1 MNIRS
6 TLFLIVGLLIESKY
20 KQCLSDPIE
29 HFITFF
35 LLNFRFQ
42 KHKCMKKILL
52 SFTALFATATAF
64 AQGQS
69 TIQSWDFNS
78 GIPTGWTQS
87 TNATDGGFGA
97 GSASSLSSQYFTI
110 TDPGS
115 NIVATND
122 DDCNCDKSD
131 EYLITDTLDLSNYS
145 VLHATFKS
153 FYYGATYSGST
164 EGAEFLY
171 TTNGGTTWT
180 SLADITPGA
189 DWTSQWI
196 DISAACGNSNV
207 QFAFNYQA
215 GGGWLY
221 GLGIDDFA
229 IFAPY
234 NFDVA
239 VESLD
244 MFSTVGLN
252 NAPFTIEGT
261 ITNYGGTTIS
271 SLTLNYSVNG
281 GTAVTDNLTGLS
293 IAPYATYNF
302 SHNTNWNPG
311 STGNYTLDIWASAL
325 NGGNDQNNSNDT
337 LSAAI
342 EVVTATADRVVLA
355 EEFTS
360 STCAPCASFNPG
372 YKQLLD
378 ANDANTTGTQLVSVK
393 YQMNWPY
400 PGNDPAYNSEGA
412 ARRGLYGINGV
423 PDVVYSGANI
433 PTSQG
438 AIDAVMGIP
447 ALAELSAEWSAT
459 GTYIQCDVT
468 AEALGNLGSNVSL
481 RMAMIEKEISH
492 NVQTNGETTFYHV
505 FRKFMDGSNGH
516 SMANMM
522 TGNTYSHYANSTI
535 TVNSN
540 PAQGSFDF
548 WVGANNMDI
557 IVWLQDMSNGEV
569 LQAAYAEYTTSS
581 VDEMENFAKY
591 IAIFPNP
598 ANEVAGVEIELMDRS
613 EVAINMVNA
622 MGQTVLVDAQTLD
635 AGVQKINLNT
645 ESLSAGLY
653 FVNVNVNGVSK
664 TLRLNVAH

>member
-1 MNIRS
+1 
-6 TLFLIVGLLIESKY
+6 
-20 KQCLSDPIE
+20 
-29 HFITFF
+29 
-35 LLNFRFQ
+35 
-42 KHKCMKKILL
+42 MKKLLL
-52 SFTALFATATAF
+52 SLAALFAATTAF

-69 TIQSWDFNS
+69 TIYSWDFNNGMPS
-78 GIPTGWTQS
+78 GWSQV
-87 TNATDGGFGA
+87 TNATDGGFQA
-97 GSASSLSSQYFTI
+97 GSASSVSSQYFTI
-110 TDPGS
+110 SDPGS
-115 NIVATND
+115 NILATND
-122 DDCNCDKSD
+122 DDCNCNKAD

-145 VLHATFKS
+145 VLHVTFKS
-153 FYYGATYSGST
+153 FYYGATYSGAT
-164 EGAEFLY
+164 EAAEFLY
-171 TTNGGTTWT
+171 STNGGSSWT

-196 DISAACGNSNV
+196 DVSAACGNSNV
-207 QFAFNYQA
+207 QFAFNYQD

-234 NFDVA
+234 NFDMA

-244 MFSTVGLN
+244 MLSTIGLN
-252 NAPFTIEGT
+252 NAPFTLEGT
-261 ITNYGGTTIS
+261 IKNYGGTTIS
-271 SLTLNYSVNG
+271 SLTLNYSING

-293 IAPYATYNF
+293 IAPYGTYTF

-311 STGNYTLDIWASAL
+311 STGNYDVDIWASAL

-337 LSAAI
+337 LSTAI

-360 STCAPCASFNPG
+360 STCGPCASFNPG

-378 ANDANTTGTQLVSVK
+378 DNDANTTGTQLVSVK
-393 YQMNWPY
+393 YQMNWPS
-400 PGNDPAYNSEGA
+400 PGNDPAYNSEA
-412 ARRGLYGINGV
+412 LARRQLYGISGV

-433 PTSQG
+433 ATSQA

-447 ALAELSAEWSAT
+447 ALAELSAEWSNT
-459 GTYIQCDVT
+459 GTYIQCDV
-468 AEALGNLGSNVSL
+468 EADALADLGSNVSL
-481 RMAMIEKEISH
+481 HMAMIEKEISH

-516 SMANMM
+516 AMGSMTA
-522 TGNTYSHYANSTI
+522 GNTYTHYANSTI

-569 LQAAYAEYTTSS
+569 LQAAYADYTTSS
-581 VDEMENFAKY
+581 VDEMDNLAKY
-591 IAIFPNP
+591 ISIYPNP

-613 EVAINMVNA
+613 EVTVNMVNA
-622 MGQTVLVDAQTLD
+622 MGQTVLVEAATLD
-635 AGVQKINLNT
+635 AGVQKLNLNT
-645 ESLSAGLY
+645 AELSAGLY

-664 TLRLNVAH
+664 TLRVNVAH

>member
-1 MNIRS
+1 M
-6 TLFLIVGLLIESKY
+6 LKY
-20 KQCLSDPIE
+20 NEPFSQRNYAQFHS
-29 HFITFF
+29 F
-35 LLNFRFQ
+35 LLNFHFQ
-42 KHKCMKKILL
+42 KHKCMKKLLL
-52 SFTALFATATAF
+52 SLAALFAATTAF

-69 TIQSWDFNS
+69 TIYSWDFNNGMPS
-78 GIPTGWTQS
+78 GWSQV
-87 TNATDGGFGA
+87 TNATDGGFQA
-97 GSASSLSSQYFTI
+97 GSASSVSSQYFTI
-110 TDPGS
+110 SDPGS
-115 NIVATND
+115 NILATND
-122 DDCNCDKSD
+122 DDCNCNKAD

-145 VLHATFKS
+145 VLHVTFKS
-153 FYYGATYSGST
+153 FYYGATYSGAT
-164 EGAEFLY
+164 EAAEFLY
-171 TTNGGTTWT
+171 STNGGSSWT

-196 DISAACGNSNV
+196 DVSAACGNSNV
-207 QFAFNYQA
+207 QFAFNYQD

-234 NFDVA
+234 NFDMA

-244 MFSTVGLN
+244 MLSTIGLN
-252 NAPFTIEGT
+252 NAPFTLEGT
-261 ITNYGGTTIS
+261 IKNYGGTTIS
-271 SLTLNYSVNG
+271 SLTLNYSING

-293 IAPYATYNF
+293 IAPYGTYTF

-311 STGNYTLDIWASAL
+311 STGNYDVDIWASAL

-337 LSAAI
+337 LSTAI

-360 STCAPCASFNPG
+360 STCGPCASFNPG

-378 ANDANTTGTQLVSVK
+378 DNDANTTGTQLVSVK
-393 YQMNWPY
+393 YQMNWPS
-400 PGNDPAYNSEGA
+400 PGNDPAYNSEA
-412 ARRGLYGINGV
+412 LARRQLYGISGV

-433 PTSQG
+433 ATSQA

-447 ALAELSAEWSAT
+447 ALAELSAEWSNT
-459 GTYIQCDVT
+459 GTYIQCDV
-468 AEALGNLGSNVSL
+468 EADALADLGSNVSL
-481 RMAMIEKEISH
+481 HMAMIEKEISH

-516 SMANMM
+516 AMGSMTA
-522 TGNTYSHYANSTI
+522 GNTYTHYANSTI

-569 LQAAYAEYTTSS
+569 LQAAYADYTTSS
-581 VDEMENFAKY
+581 VDEMDNLAKY
-591 IAIFPNP
+591 ISIYPNP

-613 EVAINMVNA
+613 EVTVNMVNA
-622 MGQTVLVDAQTLD
+622 MGQTVLVEVATLD
-635 AGVQKINLNT
+635 AGVQKLHLNT
-645 ESLSAGLY
+645 AELSAGLY

-664 TLRLNVAH
+664 TLRVNVAH

>member
-1 MNIRS
+1 
-6 TLFLIVGLLIESKY
+6 
-20 KQCLSDPIE
+20 
-29 HFITFF
+29 
-35 LLNFRFQ
+35 
-42 KHKCMKKILL
+42 MKKILL
-52 SFTALFATATAF
+52 SLAALFAATTAF

-69 TIQSWDFNS
+69 TIYSWDFNN
-78 GIPTGWTQS
+78 GIPSGWSQV
-87 TNATDGGFGA
+87 TNATDGGFQA
-97 GSASSLSSQYFTI
+97 GSASSVSSQYFTI
-110 TDPGS
+110 SDPGS
-115 NIVATND
+115 NILATND
-122 DDCNCDKSD
+122 DDCNCNKAD

-145 VLHATFKS
+145 VLHVTFKS
-153 FYYGATYSGST
+153 FFFGATYSGAT
-164 EGAEFLY
+164 EAAEFLY
-171 TTNGGTTWT
+171 STNGGSTWT

-196 DISAACGNSNV
+196 DVSAACGNSNV
-207 QFAFNYQA
+207 QFAFNYQD

-229 IFAPY
+229 VFAPY
-234 NFDVA
+234 NFDMS

-244 MFSTVGLN
+244 MFNTVGLN
-252 NAPFTIEGT
+252 NAPFTLEGT
-261 ITNYGGTTIS
+261 IKNYGGTTIS
-271 SLTLNYSVNG
+271 SLTLNYSING

-293 IAPYATYNF
+293 IAPYGTYSF
-302 SHNTNWNPG
+302 SHSTNWNPG
-311 STGNYTLDIWASAL
+311 STGNYDVDIWASAL

-378 ANDANTTGTQLVSVK
+378 DNDVNTTGTQLVSVK
-393 YQMNWPY
+393 YQMNWPS
-400 PGNDPAYNSEGA
+400 PGNDPAYNSEGL
-412 ARRGLYGINGV
+412 ARRQLYGISGV

-433 PTSQG
+433 ATSQ
-438 AIDAVMGIP
+438 ATIDAVMGIP
-447 ALAELSAEWSAT
+447 ALAELSAEWSNT
-459 GTYIQCDVT
+459 GTYIQCDVE
-468 AEALGNLGSNVSL
+468 AEALADLGNNVSL
-481 RMAMIEKEISH
+481 HMAMIEKEISH

-516 SMANMM
+516 AMGSMTA
-522 TGNTYSHYANSTI
+522 GNTYTHYANSTI

-569 LQAAYAEYTTSS
+569 LQAAYADYTTSS
-581 VDEMENFAKY
+581 VDEMDNLAKY
-591 IAIFPNP
+591 ISIYPNP

-613 EVAINMVNA
+613 EVTVNMVNA
-622 MGQTVLVDAQTLD
+622 MGQTVLVEAATLD
-635 AGVQKINLNT
+635 AGVQKLNLNT
-645 ESLSAGLY
+645 AELSAGLY

-664 TLRLNVAH
+664 TLRVNVAH

>member
-1 MNIRS
+1 MGHY
-6 TLFLIVGLLIESKY
+6 LMLKY
-20 KQCLSDPIE
+20 NEPFSQRNYAQFHS
-29 HFITFF
+29 F
-35 LLNFRFQ
+35 LLNFHLQ
-42 KHKCMKKILL
+42 KHKCMKKLLL
-52 SFTALFATATAF
+52 SLAALFAATTAF

-69 TIQSWDFNS
+69 TIYSWDFNNGMPS
-78 GIPTGWTQS
+78 GWSQV
-87 TNATDGGFGA
+87 TNATDGGFQA
-97 GSASSLSSQYFTI
+97 GSASSVSSQYFTI
-110 TDPGS
+110 SDPGS
-115 NIVATND
+115 NILATND
-122 DDCNCDKSD
+122 DDCNCNKAD

-145 VLHATFKS
+145 TLHVTFKS
-153 FYYGATYSGST
+153 FFYGATYSGAT
-164 EGAEFLY
+164 EAAEFLY
-171 TTNGGTTWT
+171 STNGGSSWT
-180 SLADITPGA
+180 SLADIVPGA

-196 DISAACGNSNV
+196 DVSAACGSSNV
-207 QFAFNYQA
+207 QFAFNYQD

-234 NFDVA
+234 NFDMA

-252 NAPFTIEGT
+252 NAPFTLEGT
-261 ITNYGGTTIS
+261 IKNYGGTTIS
-271 SLTLNYSVNG
+271 SLTLNYSING

-293 IAPYATYNF
+293 IAPYGTYSF
-302 SHNTNWNPG
+302 SHSTNWNPG
-311 STGNYTLDIWASAL
+311 STGNYDVEIWASAL
-325 NGGNDQNNSNDT
+325 NGGNDQNNGNDT
-337 LSAAI
+337 LSTVI

-378 ANDANTTGTQLVSVK
+378 ANDANTSGTQLVSVK
-393 YQMNWPY
+393 YQMNWPS

-412 ARRGLYGINGV
+412 ARRALYGISGV

-433 PTSQG
+433 ATSQA

-447 ALAELSAEWSAT
+447 ALAELSAEWSNT
-459 GTYIQCDVT
+459 GTYIQCDVE
-468 AEALGNLGSNVSL
+468 AEALADLGSNVSL
-481 RMAMIEKEISH
+481 HMAMIEKEISH

-516 SMANMM
+516 AMGSMTA
-522 TGNTYSHYANSTI
+522 GNTYTHYANSTI

-557 IVWLQDMSNGEV
+557 IVWLQDMTNGEV

-581 VDEMENFAKY
+581 VDEMDNLAKY
-591 IAIFPNP
+591 ISIYPNP

-613 EVAINMVNA
+613 EVTVNMVNA
-622 MGQTVLVDAQTLD
+622 MGQTVLVEAATLD
-635 AGVQKINLNT
+635 AGVQKLNLNT
-645 ESLSAGLY
+645 AELSAGLY
-653 FVNVNVNGVSK
+653 FVNVNVNGISK
-664 TLRLNVAH
+664 TLRVNVAH

>member
-1 MNIRS
+1 
-6 TLFLIVGLLIESKY
+6 
-20 KQCLSDPIE
+20 
-29 HFITFF
+29 
-35 LLNFRFQ
+35 
-42 KHKCMKKILL
+42 MKKLLL
-52 SFTALFATATAF
+52 SLTALFAATTAF

-69 TIQSWDFNS
+69 TIYSWDFNN
-78 GIPTGWTQS
+78 GIPSGWSQV
-87 TNATDGGFGA
+87 TNATDGGFQA

-110 TDPGS
+110 SNPGS
-115 NIVATND
+115 NILATND
-122 DDCNCDKSD
+122 DDCNCNKAD

-145 VLHATFKS
+145 VLHVTFKS
-153 FYYGATYSGST
+153 FFYGATYSGAT
-164 EGAEFLY
+164 EAAEFLY
-171 TTNGGTTWT
+171 STNGGSSWT
-180 SLADITPGA
+180 SLADIVPGA

-196 DISAACGNSNV
+196 DVSAACGSSNV
-207 QFAFNYQA
+207 QFAFNYQD

-234 NFDVA
+234 NFDMA

-252 NAPFTIEGT
+252 NAPFTLEGT
-261 ITNYGGTTIS
+261 IKNYGGTTIS
-271 SLTLNYSVNG
+271 SLTLNYSING

-293 IAPYATYNF
+293 IAPYGTYTF

-311 STGNYTLDIWASAL
+311 STGNYDVDIWASAL
-325 NGGNDQNNSNDT
+325 NGGNDQNNGNDT
-337 LSAAI
+337 LSTMI

-378 ANDANTTGTQLVSVK
+378 ANDANTSGTQLVSVK
-393 YQMNWPY
+393 YQMNWPS
-400 PGNDPAYNSEGA
+400 PGNDPAYNSEAA
-412 ARRGLYGINGV
+412 ARRALYSISGV

-438 AIDAVMGIP
+438 AIDAVMAI
-447 ALAELSAEWSAT
+447 ASFVELSAEWGNT
-459 GTYIQCDVT
+459 GTQIQCDVT
-468 AEALGNLGSNVSL
+468 AEALADLSNVSL
-481 RMAMIEKEISH
+481 FMAMIEKEISH

-516 SMANMM
+516 SMGSM
-522 TGNTYSHYANSTI
+522 TAGNTYTHYANSTI

-557 IVWLQDMSNGEV
+557 IVWLQDMTNGEV
-569 LQAAYAEYTTSS
+569 LQAAYADYTTSS
-581 VDEMENFAKY
+581 VDEMDNLAKY
-591 IAIFPNP
+591 ISIYPNP

-613 EVAINMVNA
+613 EVTVNMVNA
-622 MGQTVLVDAQTLD
+622 MGQTVLVEAATLD
-635 AGVQKINLNT
+635 AGVQKLNLNT
-645 ESLSAGLY
+645 AELSAGLY

-664 TLRLNVAH
+664 TLRVNVAH